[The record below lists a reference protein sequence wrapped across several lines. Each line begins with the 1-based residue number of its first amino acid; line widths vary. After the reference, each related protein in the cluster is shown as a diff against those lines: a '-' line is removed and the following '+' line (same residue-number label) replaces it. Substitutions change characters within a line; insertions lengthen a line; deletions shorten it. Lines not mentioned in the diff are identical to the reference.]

1 MARLIACD
9 RKKQAPMFV

>member
-9 RKKQAPMFV
+9 RKKQALMFV